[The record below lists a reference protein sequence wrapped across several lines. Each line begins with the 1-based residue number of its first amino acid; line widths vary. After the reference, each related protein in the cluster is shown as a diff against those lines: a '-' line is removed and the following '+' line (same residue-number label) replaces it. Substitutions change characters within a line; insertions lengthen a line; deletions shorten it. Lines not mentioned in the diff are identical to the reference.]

1 MSIMQRPPSG
11 TFKSFQDELNS
22 RICGD
27 YGRWVLVKLYSGRWA
42 PVWYACLDM
51 EDYCEL
57 ILEEDEFFR
66 DEPCF
71 DGDTANPSYPIAR
84 EALFA
89 IIESLRNEVAENPLM
104 AEAFD
109 EDIRKATRDLKGCL
123 ESVTTTVGDCRPTI
137 SMRYSKNGEADYCLD
152 VQVTGLASEQHAK
165 AAAAHIQ
172 RLLFDD
178 STSDELKGK

>member
-22 RICGD
+22 RIFGD

-57 ILEEDEFFR
+57 ILEEDEFFH
-66 DEPCF
+66 DEPRF

-84 EALFA
+84 EYAVF
-89 IIESLRNEVAENPLM
+89 
-104 AEAFD
+104 
-109 EDIRKATRDLKGCL
+109 
-123 ESVTTTVGDCRPTI
+123 
-137 SMRYSKNGEADYCLD
+137 
-152 VQVTGLASEQHAK
+152 
-165 AAAAHIQ
+165 
-172 RLLFDD
+172 
-178 STSDELKGK
+178 